1 MADSA
6 KLYVN
11 AQKWELSDLYD
22 LVVTHVEQL
31 CPKATLIEVKQCT
44 AQPGQTVWF
53 YYLIKTGPGMV
64 MITKSD
70 VGGFPAWLIDMSAR
84 REKSLKLLR
93 SIGEKIG
100 GMYTPREGDGF
111 FEELEDPFQNEADF
125 TLKLI
130 QKAASQFPGVASK
143 ENYNGYIDELVE
155 AMVKLKKPT
164 ESTEG

>member
-11 AQKWELSDLYD
+11 AAKWELPDLYD
-22 LVVTHVEQL
+22 LVVAHTEKI
-31 CPKATLIEVKQCT
+31 CPKATMIKVEHNL
-44 AQPGQTVWF
+44 ASQTVWF
-53 YYLIKTGPGMV
+53 FYLIKTGPGMV

-84 REKSLKLLR
+84 REKSLKLLQ

-100 GMYTPREGDGF
+100 GMYTAREGDGF
-111 FEELEDPFQNEADF
+111 FEELEDPFQNDADF

-130 QKAASQFPGVASK
+130 QKAASQFPGAANNESH
-143 ENYNGYIDELVE
+143 NGHIDELIE
-155 AMVKLKKPT
+155 SLNKLRKPT
-164 ESTEG
+164 DTTEG

>member
-11 AQKWELSDLYD
+11 ATKWELSDLYD
-22 LVVTHVEQL
+22 LVVDHTQRL
-31 CPKATLIEVKQCT
+31 CPKATLIKVDHNI
-44 AQPGQTVWF
+44 AQNTVWF

-100 GMYTPREGDGF
+100 GMYTPREGNGI
-111 FEELEDPFQNEADF
+111 FEELEDPFQNEHEF

-130 QKAASQFPGVASK
+130 QKAASQFPGVASAG
-143 ENYNGYIDELVE
+143 NYNGYIDGLVE
-155 AMVKLKKPT
+155 ELNKLKKPT
-164 ESTEG
+164 ESSEG